1 MLFKEM
7 LMFRRLSVCALLWA
21 VSLCGVSTTTAWA
34 QSYER
39 DALPMLPEL
48 FGVVQSVSLAPPAM
62 VIDGVRYSVSN
73 RVLLIADRR
82 PESVVFSQIG
92 TQLVGKAVSF
102 GWRDEA
108 AESRSIN
115 VILLDTLMDTNQGER
130 AKGPA
135 R

>member
-1 MLFKEM
+1 
-7 LMFRRLSVCALLWA
+7 MFRRLSVCAMLWA

-73 RVLLIADRR
+73 RVLLMADHRA
-82 PESVVFSQIG
+82 ETVLFSQIG
-92 TQLVGKAVSF
+92 NQLVGKTVSF
-102 GWRDEA
+102 GWLDEA
-108 AESRSIN
+108 VASRTIN
-115 VILLDTLMDTNQGER
+115 VILLDTLMDTDQRER

>member
-1 MLFKEM
+1 M
-7 LMFRRLSVCALLWA
+7 
-21 VSLCGVSTTTAWA
+21 
-34 QSYER
+34 
-39 DALPMLPEL
+39 
-48 FGVVQSVSLAPPAM
+48 
-62 VIDGVRYSVSN
+62 
-73 RVLLIADRR
+73 LLIADRR

>member
-1 MLFKEM
+1 M

>member
-1 MLFKEM
+1 
-7 LMFRRLSVCALLWA
+7 MFRKLAVVALLLF
-21 VSLCGVSTTTAWA
+21 VSLCGVSTTSAWA

-62 VIDGVRYSVSN
+62 VIDGGRYSVSN

>member
-1 MLFKEM
+1 
-7 LMFRRLSVCALLWA
+7 MFRRLSVCALLWA

>member
-1 MLFKEM
+1 MATGNM
-7 LMFRRLSVCALLWA
+7 
-21 VSLCGVSTTTAWA
+21 
-34 QSYER
+34 Q
-39 DALPMLPEL
+39 P
-48 FGVVQSVSLAPPAM
+48 
-62 VIDGVRYSVSN
+62 
-73 RVLLIADRR
+73 
-82 PESVVFSQIG
+82 
-92 TQLVGKAVSF
+92 VGKAVSF